1 MRRPPDPGERHLSP
15 AAMRQ
20 SLQSLR
26 EVSDLSGN
34 TKNISEPR
42 LPGFAYPLVGRVRRV
57 LAEDTH
63 APEPGQLCSPTV

>member
-1 MRRPPDPGERHLSP
+1 MRRPPDPGERHLSL

-34 TKNISEPR
+34 TRNISEPR
-42 LPGFAYPLVGRVRRV
+42 LLGFAYPLWG
-57 LAEDTH
+57 
-63 APEPGQLCSPTV
+63 G